1 MTIAHSLVRM
11 DMASSTLQHLKSS
24 DPAVHRLL
32 TKATT
37 AYFSSREL
45 RDELGRVAVHSFE
58 QLQTALYEAA

>member
-1 MTIAHSLVRM
+1 MGVG
-11 DMASSTLQHLKSS
+11 QS
-24 DPAVHRLL
+24 DPAAHRLL